1 MIKQARLSLSHSY
14 KNPHSVKMKLLI
26 LICLINFALSSEEM
40 FPRILIIGSGPSG
53 IATASKLLQNG
64 FRNLTIL
71 EAENRIGGRVY
82 SIKLGDY
89 LVDVGAQWV
98 HGEKDNVAFELAWPL
113 GLLERLSDNKEFD
126 FNSKIYGSNGEEIS
140 LNASSSLV
148 GYLMEN
154 ISSSDSINESLKDL
168 KSVSFGE
175 YAEKKLMEFF
185 KNNEEIPANKHKP
198 LLHLLDMVEMTNE
211 AAPSWHNLS
220 AKNVRDYPEC
230 EGDQAINWKER
241 TYATI
246 LDILMKKYPNPEEEL
261 PVKNIT
267 KLNTK
272 VTEIKYDETPLKV
285 ITADKEE
292 YLADHVIVTVSLGV
306 LQKNIDTLFKPQLP
320 EKKLNTI
327 KSLSFGT
334 AAKILIYY
342 DVPWYVNEPIGLWA
356 MYWTEEDQKQI
367 ENDPQKRW
375 MLGLSV
381 GSKTEH
387 KPKLF
392 VLWVTGPHVNEME
405 TLSEEM
411 FQEQVKD
418 ILKRFFGK
426 ACNLTEPSIIKRS
439 SWSTNENFLGTW
451 SYVSVQA
458 EVNGI
463 DNKDYAEPIMKNESP
478 VLQFAGEATAY
489 HSATVHG
496 AIESGW
502 READRL
508 IKFYNK

>member
-1 MIKQARLSLSHSY
+1 
-14 KNPHSVKMKLLI
+14 MKLLI
-26 LICLINFALSSEEM
+26 LICLINCIFSSEEI

-71 EAENRIGGRVY
+71 EAENRIGGRVH
-82 SIKLGDY
+82 SIKIGDY

-113 GLLERLSDNKEFD
+113 GLLERLSENKEFY
-126 FNSKIYGSNGEEIS
+126 FSSKIYGSNGEEIS

-148 GYLMEN
+148 EYLMEN

-168 KSVSFGE
+168 NSGSFGE
-175 YAEKKLMEFF
+175 YAEKKLMDFF
-185 KNNEEIPANKHKP
+185 KNYEEIHANQHKP

-211 AAPSWHNLS
+211 AAPTWHNLS
-220 AKNVRDYPEC
+220 AKSVRDYPE
-230 EGDQAINWKER
+230 
-241 TYATI
+241 
-246 LDILMKKYPNPEEEL
+246 L
-261 PVKNIT
+261 
-267 KLNTK
+267 
-272 VTEIKYDETPLKV
+272 
-285 ITADKEE
+285 ITANKKE
-292 YLADHVIVTVSLGV
+292 YSADHVVVTVSLGV

-320 EKKLNTI
+320 EKKINTI

-342 DVPWYVNEPIGLWA
+342 DVPWYINEPIGLWG
-356 MYWTEEDQKQI
+356 MYWTEEDRKQI

-392 VLWVTGPHVNEME
+392 VLWITGPHVNEME
-405 TLSEEM
+405 ILPEEM

-451 SYVSVQA
+451 SYLSVQA
-458 EVNGI
+458 EANGI
-463 DNKDYAEPIMKNESP
+463 DNKDYAEPIMKNDSP

-489 HSATVHG
+489 HFATVHG
-496 AIESGW
+496 AIETGF

-508 IKFYNK
+508 INYYNKNN